1 MKALFASLKGGTGKS
16 SISTNFSTYI
26 NAPCVTNDIV
36 ISDKSNAY
44 QIPHSLKRVPFE
56 YRHLKHVVFDFG
68 AMSTNI
74 DPKVSH
80 AVTFCDVCII
90 PTLTDA
96 RSLKATIE
104 TYKLIEPSGIPIVI
118 IINNFTKQK
127 KHDDAYKYLNEKLNN
142 PPIYS
147 IRTTTLFERVA
158 THGEQWYQEVHNDMG
173 EYQLNKS
180 RLAHELV
187 YDAIIAD
194 GGFL

>member
-1 MKALFASLKGGTGKS
+1 MKILVASLKGGTGKS
-16 SISTNFSTYI
+16 SIAANLSTYI
-26 NAPCVTNDIV
+26 DAPYVTNDIV
-36 ISDKSNAY
+36 VSDKSNVY
-44 QIPHSLKRVPFE
+44 QIAHSLKRVPFE

-80 AVTFCDVCII
+80 AVTFCDVCVI

-96 RSLKATIE
+96 RSIKATIE
-104 TYKLIEPSGIPIVI
+104 TYKLIEPSGLPIVI

-127 KHDDAYKYLNEKLNN
+127 KHDEVREYLLEELNY

-158 THGEQWYQEVHNDMG
+158 AHGEQWYKQVHQEMG
-173 EYQLNKS
+173 EYQLNRS
-180 RLAHELV
+180 RQAHELF

>member
-1 MKALFASLKGGTGKS
+1 MKILFASLKGGVGKS
-16 SISTNFSTYI
+16 SLAANLSTYI

-36 ISDKSNAY
+36 VSDKSKVY
-44 QIPHSLKRVPFE
+44 QISHSLKRVPLE
-56 YRHLKHVVFDFG
+56 YRHLKNVVFDFG

-80 AVTFCDVCII
+80 AVTFCDVCVI

-96 RSLKATIE
+96 RSIKATIE
-104 TYKLIEPSGIPIVI
+104 TYKLIEPSGIPISI
-118 IINNFTKQK
+118 IINHFTKQK
-127 KHDDAYKYLNEKLNN
+127 KHDEVREYLLEALNY

-158 THGEQWYQEVHNDMG
+158 THGEEWYKQVHNDMG
-173 EYQLNKS
+173 EFQLNKS